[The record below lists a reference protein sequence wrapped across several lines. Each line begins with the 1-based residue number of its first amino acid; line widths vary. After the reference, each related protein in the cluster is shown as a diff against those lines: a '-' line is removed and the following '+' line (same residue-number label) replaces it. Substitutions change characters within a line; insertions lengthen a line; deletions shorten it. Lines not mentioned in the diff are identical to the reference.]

1 MIQLDGI
8 RLRRG
13 ARVILDAASLSLHP
27 GEKVA
32 LVGRNGAGKSS
43 LFALLTGRLHED
55 QGEWSMPK
63 TWRISEVLQ
72 TMSDEPLSATEFV
85 LQGDQE
91 LSSAKMQLREAE
103 ASGDGMAMAA
113 AHARLL
119 EAGANDA
126 PARAQSLI
134 SGLGFARDQWDMPVT
149 QFSGGWRMRLQ
160 LARALMSPCEV
171 LLLDEPTNHLDM
183 DALVWLE
190 DWLIRF
196 PGLLL
201 VISHDKRFLDTVTK
215 VTVHI
220 RQGNLTRYGGSYST
234 FEELLATQLSQQQIA
249 HERQQ
254 QQLARL
260 QSFVDRFK
268 AKATKARQ
276 AQSRVKAMERMV
288 RVAPVLADA
297 DCILGFETPPT
308 LPNPMFSI
316 QSGTVGYRD
325 EMEHA
330 VPVLSQVQIEVFAG
344 ERIGILG
351 ANGQG
356 KSTSV
361 NSIQGT
367 LALLEGDIHW
377 GKGLRMGYFAQQEM
391 DLLDAKDTPL
401 SHGLRVKGAN
411 DQAPTEQVWRDFLG
425 GFGFGAELVKQPID
439 TLSGGEKAR
448 LLLAS
453 LIFTRP
459 NLLVLDEPT
468 NHLDMGMREALA
480 AALNGFEGT
489 VLLVS
494 HDRGLLESVCDA
506 FWWVKEGRVS
516 VYDGELSDYEREL
529 LAQAR
534 LRTQGAMSNHSKPG
548 PSDATA
554 PSSSGKFIR
563 QQQAQARSALLAQ
576 IRPLKRECQVLEE
589 RLSDMESQRQAL
601 HLAMA
606 DPQAQQSGGQEW
618 ARMGQAL
625 KELDEGIEAAE
636 NRWLELQTQ
645 LQELSPTEGQ
655 VQ

>member
-13 ARVILDAASLSLHP
+13 ARVILDKASLGLHP

-55 QGEWSMPK
+55 QGQWSMPK
-63 TWRISEVLQ
+63 SWRISEVRQ
-72 TMSDEPLSATEFV
+72 TMSDEPMSATEFV

-91 LSSAKMQLREAE
+91 LCAAQAQLREAE
-103 ASGDGMAMAA
+103 ASADGMAIAL
-113 AHARLL
+113 AHARLQ

-134 SGLGFARDQWDMPVT
+134 AGLGFGRDQWDMPVI

-201 VISHDKRFLDTVTK
+201 VISHDKRFLDAVTQ
-215 VTVHI
+215 VTVHL
-220 RQGNLTRYGGSYST
+220 RQGSLTRYGGSYST
-234 FEELLATQLSQQQIA
+234 FEELLATQLAQQHVA

-288 RVAPVLADA
+288 RVAPVLAEA
-297 DCILGFETPPT
+297 DCVLGFEPPPT

-316 QSGTVGYRD
+316 QSGSLGYRD
-325 EMEHA
+325 EHGQA
-330 VPVLSQVQIEVFAG
+330 VPILRQVQLEAFAG

-356 KSTSV
+356 KSTLV
-361 NSIQGT
+361 KTIQGS
-367 LALLEGDIHW
+367 LGLLEGQVHW
-377 GKGLRMGYFAQQEM
+377 GKGLRLGYFAQQEM
-391 DLLDAKDTPL
+391 DLLDARDTPL

-411 DQAPTEQVWRDFLG
+411 DQPPTEQAWRDFLG
-425 GFGFGAELVKQPID
+425 GFGFGADLVQQEID

-453 LIFTRP
+453 LIFMRP

-468 NHLDMGMREALA
+468 NHLDMAMREALA

-506 FWWVKEGRVS
+506 FWWVKGGRVCA
-516 VYDGELSDYEREL
+516 YDGDLTDYEREL
-529 LAQAR
+529 LSQAR
-534 LRTQGAMSNHSKPG
+534 LRAQ
-548 PSDATA
+548 A
-554 PSSSGKFIR
+554 PSAPTPQGLAAPVSTGRELR
-563 QQQAQARSALLAQ
+563 QQQAQARAALLAQ
-576 IRPLKRECQVLEE
+576 IRPLKRECEALET
-589 RLSDMESQRQAL
+589 RLSEMEAQRQAL
-601 HLAMA
+601 HQTMA
-606 DPQAQQSGGQEW
+606 NPESQQQGETEW

-625 KELDEGIEAAE
+625 KELDLGIEAAE
-636 NRWLELQTQ
+636 NRWLELQTL
-645 LQELSPTEGQ
+645 LQDLGSTEGQ
-655 VQ
+655 VK